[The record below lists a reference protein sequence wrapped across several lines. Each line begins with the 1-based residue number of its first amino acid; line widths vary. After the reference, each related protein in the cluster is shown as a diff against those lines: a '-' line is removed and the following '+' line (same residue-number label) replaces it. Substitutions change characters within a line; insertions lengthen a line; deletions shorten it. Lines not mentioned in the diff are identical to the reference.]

1 MKFMATTIKGLE
13 DITGKEIEEL
23 GGCFIRLGSER
34 VFFEGNIEL
43 IYRLNLKCRCLH
55 KLILLLIEGKA
66 TSLKEIYNLAKS
78 IDYNF
83 LKNKKFAVRTTR
95 VGSHEYNSSQI
106 SATIGQ
112 AILDSFNIEKPK
124 VDLENP
130 DIEIF
135 TYVKDDEVNIGIN
148 TTGESMHKRN
158 YRLYDHPAALKT
170 TIACGMIKIS
180 NWKFNEVFLDPMCGG
195 GTIPI
200 EAALMA
206 RNIPPGIFRRDF
218 AFKRLL
224 FFDEY
229 LYKNELEKAIKESN
243 NEFFNI
249 YAFDISKK
257 HIEGAIL
264 NSKSANVYDTI
275 NFSIRDATKK
285 ESYKGIDIKYIV
297 LNPPYGIRQ
306 SRIKAIE
313 KLYREFFSV
322 IKDLFSGITIVL
334 ITSTYKII
342 EKLDIN
348 YIEVRNVKHGDL
360 PTKIYKIKI

>member
-1 MKFMATTIKGLE
+1 MKFMATTVKGLE
-13 DITGKEIEEL
+13 DIAGKEIEEL
-23 GGCFIRLGSER
+23 GGCFLRLGSER

-43 IYRLNLKCRCLH
+43 IYKLNLRCRCLH

-66 TSLKEIYNLAKS
+66 TSLKEIYEIAKS
-78 IDYNF
+78 VDYNF

-95 VGSHEYNSSQI
+95 VGSHNYNSCQI

-112 AILDSFNIEKPK
+112 AILDSFGLEKPK

-135 TYVKDDEVNIGIN
+135 SYVKDDEVNIGIN

-158 YRLYDHPAALKT
+158 YRVYDHPAALRT

-180 NWKFNEVFLDPMCGG
+180 NWNFKEVFLDPMCGG

-206 RNIPPGIFRRDF
+206 RNIPPGIFRKDF
-218 AFKRLL
+218 AFKKLS
-224 FFDEY
+224 FFDENS
-229 LYKNELEKAIKESN
+229 YKNELEKALKESN
-243 NEFFNI
+243 NNLFNI

-275 NFSIRDATKK
+275 NFSVRDATRE
-285 ESYKGIDIKYIV
+285 ESYKGIDAKYIV

-306 SRIKAIE
+306 SRIKIIE
-313 KLYREFFSV
+313 KLYREFFNALKNS
-322 IKDLFSGITIVL
+322 LCGATIVL
-334 ITSTYKII
+334 ITAVYKVL

-348 YIEVRNVKHGDL
+348 YIEVRDVKHGDL
-360 PTKIYKIKI
+360 PAKIYKINI